1 MCSPKI
7 CSKKIRKTH
16 GETPVS
22 KTLFNK
28 VDDCRTAVSLKRD
41 FGKVGIFFVNFV
53 KCFRIAVLSN

>member
-41 FGKVGIFFVNFV
+41 FGKVGIF
-53 KCFRIAVLSN
+53 L